1 MEIGRLWEGSEGS
14 GRRCPHRHGGEA
26 LGQGDVDVATPFT
39 GRRGDPNLQGAYTQR
54 GEGMHTGCMKRT
66 SSILAVSLAA
76 VLLPTVL
83 PARAQSLVTPGSVAN
98 TNPATRGT
106 ISVNGTAQVLVVPDQ
121 VEL

>member
-1 MEIGRLWEGSEGS
+1 
-14 GRRCPHRHGGEA
+14 
-26 LGQGDVDVATPFT
+26 
-39 GRRGDPNLQGAYTQR
+39 
-54 GEGMHTGCMKRT
+54 MKRT

-83 PARAQSLVTPGSVAN
+83 PARAQSLVTPGSVAS